1 MNTKD
6 WKILLVDDEHEF
18 ITTLAERLELRG
30 INPRVVFDGESALE
44 AVAAA
49 EPHVMVLDVLMPG
62 IKGLEVL
69 ERIKRTNPNVQV
81 LLLTGHGST
90 RDGIEGMRL
99 GAFDYMMKPLNI
111 DTLIEKMDSAIDYA
125 NKAAAAAKKGEGL

>member
-1 MNTKD
+1 MNAKD

-30 INPRVVFDGESALE
+30 ISARVVFDGESALL
-44 AVAAA
+44 AVAED
-49 EPHVMVLDVLMPG
+49 EPQVMILDVLMPG

-69 ERIKRTNPNVQV
+69 ERVKRSNPGVQV

-111 DTLIEKMDSAIDYA
+111 DTLIEKMELAIDYA
-125 NKAAAAAKKGEGL
+125 SKAAKLGQ

>member
-30 INPRVVFDGESALE
+30 IGARVVFDGESALL
-44 AVAAA
+44 AVAED
-49 EPHVMVLDVLMPG
+49 EPHVMILDVLMPG

-69 ERIKRTNPNVQV
+69 ERVKRTNPNVQV

-111 DTLIEKMDSAIDYA
+111 DTLIEKMESAIDYA
-125 NKAAAAAKKGEGL
+125 SKAAKLGQ

>member
-1 MNTKD
+1 MNKSD

-30 INPRVVFDGESALE
+30 INARVVFDGESALL
-44 AVAAA
+44 AVAEA
-49 EPHVMVLDVLMPG
+49 EPHVMILDVLMPG

-69 ERIKRTNPNVQV
+69 ERVKRTSPNVQV

-111 DTLIEKMDSAIDYA
+111 DTLIEKMESAIDYA
-125 NKAAAAAKKGEGL
+125 GKAAKLGR

>member
-1 MNTKD
+1 MNKQD

-30 INPRVVFDGESALE
+30 IAARVVFDGESALL
-44 AVAAA
+44 AVAQD

-69 ERIKRTNPNVQV
+69 ERVKRSNPRVQV

-99 GAFDYMMKPLNI
+99 GAFDYMMKPLSI
-111 DTLIEKMDSAIDYA
+111 DTLIEKMESAIDYA
-125 NKAAAAAKKGEGL
+125 GKAANLGQ

>member
-30 INPRVVFDGESALE
+30 INARVVFDGESALL
-44 AVAAA
+44 AVADD
-49 EPHVMVLDVLMPG
+49 EPHVMILDVLMPG

-69 ERIKRTNPNVQV
+69 ERVKRTNPNVQV

-111 DTLIEKMDSAIDYA
+111 DTLIEKMESAIDYA
-125 NKAAAAAKKGEGL
+125 GKAAKLGQ

>member
-1 MNTKD
+1 MNKQD
-6 WKILLVDDEHEF
+6 WKILLVDDEREF
-18 ITTLAERLELRG
+18 ITTLAERLDLRG
-30 INPRVVFDGESALE
+30 IATRVVFDGESALS
-44 AVAAA
+44 AVAEQ
-49 EPHVMVLDVLMPG
+49 EPQVMILDVLMPG

-69 ERIKRTNPNVQV
+69 ERVKRTNPGVQV

-111 DTLIEKMDSAIDYA
+111 DTLIEKMESAIDYA
-125 NKAAAAAKKGEGL
+125 EKAAKLGQ

>member
-1 MNTKD
+1 MSTKD

-30 INPRVVFDGESALE
+30 INARVVFDGESALE
-44 AVAAA
+44 AVAAE

-69 ERIKRTNPNVQV
+69 ERIKRTNPGVQV

-111 DTLIEKMDSAIDYA
+111 DTLIEKMESAIDYA
-125 NKAAAAAKKGEGL
+125 QKASATAKKSDGQ

>member
-1 MNTKD
+1 MNAKD

-30 INPRVVFDGESALE
+30 INARVAFDGESALL
-44 AVAAA
+44 AVAED
-49 EPHVMVLDVLMPG
+49 EPQVMILDVLMPG

-69 ERIKRTNPNVQV
+69 ERVKRTNPGVQV

-111 DTLIEKMDSAIDYA
+111 DTLIEKMELAIDYA
-125 NKAAAAAKKGEGL
+125 GKAAKLGQ

>member
-30 INPRVVFDGESALE
+30 IAARVVFDGESALL
-44 AVAAA
+44 AVAQD
-49 EPHVMVLDVLMPG
+49 EPHVMILDVLMPG

-69 ERIKRTNPNVQV
+69 ERVKRTNPNVQV

-111 DTLIEKMDSAIDYA
+111 DTLIEKMESAMDYA
-125 NKAAAAAKKGEGL
+125 GKAARLGQ

>member
-1 MNTKD
+1 MNKQD

-30 INPRVVFDGESALE
+30 ITPRVVFDGESALL
-44 AVAAA
+44 AVAEA
-49 EPHVMVLDVLMPG
+49 EPHVMILDVLMPG

-69 ERIKRTNPNVQV
+69 ERVKRSNPRVQV

-111 DTLIEKMDSAIDYA
+111 DTLIEKMESAIDYA
-125 NKAAAAAKKGEGL
+125 DKAAKLGQ

>member
-1 MNTKD
+1 MNKQD
-6 WKILLVDDEHEF
+6 WKILLVDDEREF
-18 ITTLAERLELRG
+18 ITTLAERLDLRG
-30 INPRVVFDGESALE
+30 IATRVVFDGESALS
-44 AVAAA
+44 AVAEQ
-49 EPHVMVLDVLMPG
+49 EPQVMILDVLMPG

-69 ERIKRTNPNVQV
+69 ERVKRTNPGVQV

-111 DTLIEKMDSAIDYA
+111 DTLIGKMESAIDYA
-125 NKAAAAAKKGEGL
+125 EKAAKLGQ

>member
-1 MNTKD
+1 MNKQD

-30 INPRVVFDGESALE
+30 INARVVFDGESALE
-44 AVAAA
+44 AVAAD

-69 ERIKRTNPNVQV
+69 ERVKRTNPNVQV

-111 DTLIEKMDSAIDYA
+111 DTLIEKMESAIDYA
-125 NKAAAAAKKGEGL
+125 AKAARSAAAGA

>member
-1 MNTKD
+1 MSTKD

-30 INPRVVFDGESALE
+30 ISARVVFDGESALE
-44 AVAAA
+44 AVAAE

-69 ERIKRTNPNVQV
+69 ERIKRTNPRVQV

-111 DTLIEKMDSAIDYA
+111 DTLIEKMESAIDYA
-125 NKAAAAAKKGEGL
+125 QKASATAKKSDGQ

>member
-30 INPRVVFDGESALE
+30 ITARVVFDGESALS
-44 AVAAA
+44 AVAES
-49 EPHVMVLDVLMPG
+49 EPQVMILDVLMPG

-69 ERIKRTNPNVQV
+69 ERVKRSNPRVQV

-111 DTLIEKMDSAIDYA
+111 DTLIEKMESAIDYA
-125 NKAAAAAKKGEGL
+125 AKAANLGQ

>member
-1 MNTKD
+1 MNKQD

-30 INPRVVFDGESALE
+30 IGARVVFDGESALE
-44 AVAAA
+44 AVAAD

-69 ERIKRTNPNVQV
+69 ERVKRTNPNVQV

-111 DTLIEKMDSAIDYA
+111 DTLIEKMESAIDYA
-125 NKAAAAAKKGEGL
+125 AKAARSAAAGA

>member
-30 INPRVVFDGESALE
+30 IAARVVFDGESALL
-44 AVAAA
+44 AVAED

-69 ERIKRTNPNVQV
+69 ERVKRSNPRVQV

-125 NKAAAAAKKGEGL
+125 RKAAGLGQ

>member
-1 MNTKD
+1 MNKQD

-30 INPRVVFDGESALE
+30 ITPRVVFDGESALL
-44 AVAAA
+44 AVAES
-49 EPHVMVLDVLMPG
+49 EPHVMILDVLMPG

-69 ERIKRTNPNVQV
+69 ERVKRSNPRVQV

-111 DTLIEKMDSAIDYA
+111 DTLIEKMESAIDYA
-125 NKAAAAAKKGEGL
+125 GKAAKLGQ

>member
-1 MNTKD
+1 MNTND

-30 INPRVVFDGESALE
+30 INARVVFDGESALL
-44 AVAAA
+44 AVAED
-49 EPHVMVLDVLMPG
+49 EPHVMILDVLMPG

-69 ERIKRTNPNVQV
+69 ERVKRTNPNVQV

-111 DTLIEKMDSAIDYA
+111 DTLIEKMESAIDYA
-125 NKAAAAAKKGEGL
+125 SKAAKLGQ

>member
-30 INPRVVFDGESALE
+30 ITARVVFDGESALE
-44 AVAAA
+44 AVATEA
-49 EPHVMVLDVLMPG
+49 PHVMVLDVLMPG

-69 ERIKRTNPNVQV
+69 ERIKRSNPGVQV

-111 DTLIEKMDSAIDYA
+111 DTLIEKMESAIDYA
-125 NKAAAAAKKGEGL
+125 QRAAATGTLGNG

>member
-1 MNTKD
+1 MNKQD
-6 WKILLVDDEHEF
+6 WKILLVDDEREF
-18 ITTLAERLELRG
+18 ITTLAERLDLRG
-30 INPRVVFDGESALE
+30 IATRVVFDGESALS
-44 AVAAA
+44 AVAEE
-49 EPHVMVLDVLMPG
+49 EPQVMILDVLMPG

-69 ERIKRTNPNVQV
+69 ERVKRTNPNVQV

-111 DTLIEKMDSAIDYA
+111 DTLIEKMESAIDYA
-125 NKAAAAAKKGEGL
+125 EKAAKLGQ